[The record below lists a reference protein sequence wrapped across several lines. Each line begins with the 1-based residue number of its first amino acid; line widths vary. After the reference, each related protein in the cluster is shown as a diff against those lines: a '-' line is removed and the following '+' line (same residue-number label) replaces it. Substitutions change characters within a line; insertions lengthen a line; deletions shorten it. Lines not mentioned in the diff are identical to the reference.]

1 MNILLFDTQ
10 PCFAAG
16 LMAAAS
22 KINAAVTLGT
32 VGEGA
37 PGYCE
42 WMASAAVVVIA
53 RELYSRKFV
62 GCWNASAPSTP
73 VVVISD
79 STQLAQLARDVWDG
93 PLSGVVRREEDP
105 EFLVDQIK
113 VIARGGALLT
123 PTAKHYES
131 EAAAAARKP
140 GSARPVLSER
150 ELHLLKMRWNGSSF
164 AEIARSIN
172 LSVQRVKDIAGEV
185 RAKLDAPS
193 MEVALARAVHYGLLD
208 LERPPQAIEPTAFVS
223 RDSPGLMAAT
233 RP

>member
-16 LMAAAS
+16 LVAAAA
-22 KINAAVTLGT
+22 KIDAAVTLGA
-32 VGEGA
+32 VGDGE

-62 GCWNASAPSTP
+62 GCWHASAPSTP

-79 STQLAQLARDVWDG
+79 STQLAHLARDVWDG

-105 EFLVDQIK
+105 EFLLDQIK

-123 PTAKHYES
+123 PTVKHYQP
-131 EAAAAARKP
+131 AAAQHDKSRGPALA
-140 GSARPVLSER
+140 ER

-164 AEIARSIN
+164 AEIARSLN

-208 LERPPQAIEPTAFVS
+208 LERPPQAFEAVTSVT
-223 RDSPGLMAAT
+223 RDSPHLMAAT